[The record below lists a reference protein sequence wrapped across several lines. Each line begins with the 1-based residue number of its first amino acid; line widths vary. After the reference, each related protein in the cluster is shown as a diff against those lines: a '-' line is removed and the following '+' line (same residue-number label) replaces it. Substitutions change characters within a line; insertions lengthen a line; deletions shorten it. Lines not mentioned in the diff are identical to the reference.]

1 MASYD
6 FDLFVFGA
14 GSGGVAGGRR
24 AGSYGSRVAIC
35 EEGRIGGTCVNRGCI
50 PKKMLVYASHF
61 HDEFDDAA
69 NFGWTVGESRH
80 DWAVMMVNIN
90 AELDRLNGV
99 YNGLLEAANVTYL
112 PEHGDLVDP
121 HTIRVGEKTYTAET
135 IWIAT
140 GGGPAVPEI
149 PGIEHAMT
157 SNEAFLLDKR
167 PDNIVIVGGGYIACE
182 FAGIFNGLGVKTTQ
196 LYRGELFL
204 RGFDDDIRACL
215 AEEMRN
221 NGVDLRFEDNVE
233 AIEKSGDR
241 LIAHTTRGERL
252 ETDQVMF
259 ATGRAPNTHGI
270 GLIEAGVEINKKGAV
285 VVDQWSRTN
294 VENIYAI
301 GDCTDRVNLTPVA
314 IHEGRCLAET
324 LYNDNPQAP
333 DHRDVP
339 TAVFT
344 QPEIGTAGMSEAEAR
359 AEYADVK
366 IFRAVFRPL
375 KNIITKRGEKTLIKL
390 IVEPASDRVVG
401 CHMVGPGAAE
411 IAQILGVCVKAGV
424 TKAQFDATMA
434 IHPTSAEEF
443 VTLYEPVAQATE

>member
-1 MASYD
+1 MAGYD

-24 AGSYGSRVAIC
+24 AGAYGARVAIC
-35 EEGRIGGTCVNRGCI
+35 EESRIGGTCVNRGCI

-61 HDEFDDAA
+61 HQDFADAVK
-69 NFGWTVGESRH
+69 FGWTVGETRH
-80 DWAVMMVNIN
+80 DWATLMANVN
-90 AELDRLNGV
+90 AELDRLNGI
-99 YNGLLEAANVTYL
+99 YDGLLEGADVTYL
-112 PEHGDLVDP
+112 PEHGELVDP
-121 HTIRVGEKTYTAET
+121 HTVRVAEKTFTAET

-140 GGGPAVPEI
+140 GGWPTVPEI
-149 PGIEHAMT
+149 PGIEHAIT
-157 SNEAFLLDKR
+157 SNEAFLLEEK
-167 PDNIVIVGGGYIACE
+167 PGSIVIVGGGYIACE

-196 LYRGELFL
+196 LYRGEMFL
-204 RGFDDDIRACL
+204 RGFDDDLRTCL

-221 NGVDLRFEDNVE
+221 KGIDLRFEDNVE
-233 AIEKSGDR
+233 AIEKSGAR
-241 LIAHTTRGERL
+241 LIAHTTRGETLRA
-252 ETDQVMF
+252 DQVMF

-270 GLIEAGVEINKKGAV
+270 GLVEAGVELNRKGAV

-294 VENIYAI
+294 VEKIYAI

-339 TAVFT
+339 TAVFS
-344 QPEIGTAGMSEAEAR
+344 QPEIGTAGMTETEAR

-366 IFRAVFRPL
+366 IFRTRFRPL
-375 KNIITKRGEKTLIKL
+375 KHTITKRDAKTLMKL
-390 IVEPASDRVVG
+390 IIEPASDRVVG
-401 CHMVGPGAAE
+401 CHMLGPGAGE
-411 IAQILGVCVKAGV
+411 VAQIFGICVKAGV

-434 IHPTSAEEF
+434 IHPTSVEEF